1 MDRGKRMIEMNPML
15 KAAIDFHLAGYSVIP
30 AKTDGTKAPIGAWK
44 KWCDEQ
50 PSLEQVIVWFKD
62 GHEGIGLVTGF
73 NNLECLEVEGRAV
86 ASKLHVTAK
95 EIAEASGLGELWQKI
110 NSGYV
115 EQSPS
120 GGIHWLYRISD
131 FVGEIPG
138 NTKIASRPGE
148 NGGIE
153 VLVETRGHHGF
164 IITSPS
170 HGSTHPSGKSWEMIA
185 GSPSSIPV
193 ITMAE
198 REALHDI
205 FYALDEMPEK
215 ETIAHSLT
223 TKSDNLEK
231 PGDDYN
237 AKADWRDILVGWKIV
252 YSAGGVTYWRRPG
265 KTEGISATTGRNDGD
280 NLYVFTTSTSFDQ
293 QKPYSKF
300 AAYAH
305 LHHNDDFSAAA
316 RELRHQGFGS
326 SSLPSNLNPLFP
338 LATPL
343 APLMQI
349 APIDK
354 AELDESSWK
363 PVDLAPFFDG
373 TYVKPKA
380 TLFLRSDDKG
390 LLYPGRVHSFYGES
404 ESGKSWLA
412 QIVVAQQL
420 KMFRKVIYIDFESEA
435 ADLVT
440 RLQLLK
446 VTQAEILQN
455 FIYIKP
461 SAARDH
467 SDPYWL
473 EIIKPKAAEL
483 VIIDGVTEA
492 LTMWGGETKD
502 NDAITRW
509 MRLFPRAIAEGSGA
523 CVVQIDHVT
532 KDKESRGRF
541 AIGGQAKLATIDGA
555 AFLIEPLEVMA
566 PGRTGTLTV
575 RVTKDRLGSIREIAG
590 IYRKS
595 DRTQEAAVV
604 TIDSTRS
611 THMEIVI
618 APPMME
624 EEAQALRSDKLD
636 SSIVNFIHK
645 NPGATKSK
653 VIRGVEGD
661 DKTLLARIDEL
672 IQGQIL
678 ENRGNARGY
687 LIHVSDN
694 GKSKFNLVEAMIL
707 QIGEAN

>member
-1 MDRGKRMIEMNPML
+1 MTETNPML
-15 KAAIDFHLAGYSVIP
+15 KAAVDFFLAGYSVIP
-30 AKTDGTKAPIGAWK
+30 AKTDGTKAPMGAWK

-50 PSLEQVIVWFKD
+50 PSLEQIIEWFKD
-62 GHEGIGLVTGF
+62 GHNGIGVVTGF
-73 NNLECLEVEGRAV
+73 NKLECLEVEGRAI
-86 ASKLHVTAK
+86 ASKLHIAAK
-95 EIAEASGLGELWQKI
+95 EIAEASGLGELWEKI

-131 FVGEIPG
+131 FEGEIPG

-148 NGGIE
+148 NGGVE
-153 VLVETRGHHGF
+153 CLVETRGHHGF
-164 IITSPS
+164 IITAPS
-170 HGSTHPSGKSWEMIA
+170 HGSTHPSGKPWQMIA
-185 GSPSSIPV
+185 GSPATIPS
-193 ITMAE
+193 ITMEE
-198 REALHDI
+198 RQALHDI

-223 TKSDNLEK
+223 TKSDNLDK

-237 AKADWRDILVGWKIV
+237 ARADWRDILVGWKVV
-252 YSAGGVTYWRRPG
+252 YSAAGVTYWRRPG

-280 NLYVFTTSTSFDQ
+280 NLYVFTTSTTFEQ

-305 LHHNDDFSAAA
+305 LYHNDDFSAAA
-316 RELRHQGFGS
+316 KDLRQQGFGS
-326 SSLPSNLNPLFP
+326 SSLPSIQNSLSP

-343 APLMQI
+343 APIMAI
-349 APIDK
+349 SNEAPVD
-354 AELDESSWK
+354 EDESSWK
-363 PVDLAPFFDG
+363 PVDLTPFFDG
-373 TYVKPKA
+373 TYVAPKA
-380 TLFLRSDDKG
+380 TLFLRNDDQG
-390 LLYPGRVHSFYGES
+390 LLYQGRVHSFYGES

-435 ADLVT
+435 ADLVQ
-440 RLQLLK
+440 RLQLLQ

-455 FIYIKP
+455 FTYIKP
-461 SAARDH
+461 SAARDY
-467 SDPYWL
+467 SDPHWQ
-473 EIIKPKAAEL
+473 EIIKPKSAEL

-555 AFLIEPLEVMA
+555 AFLIEPIEVMA

-575 RVTKDRLGSIREIAG
+575 RVTKDRLGAIRKIAG
-590 IYRKS
+590 LYRKS

-604 TIDSTRS
+604 TIDSTRPS
-611 THMEIVI
+611 HMEVII

-624 EEAQALRSDKLD
+624 EEVLAMRSERID
-636 SSIVNFIHK
+636 SDIVNFIHA
-645 NPGATKSK
+645 NAGANKSK
-653 VIRGVEGD
+653 VIRGIEGD

-672 IQGQIL
+672 IMDGIL

-687 LIHVSDN
+687 LLHVSDA
-694 GKSKFNLVEAMIL
+694 GKSKFNLVEAMVL
-707 QIGEAN
+707 RLGEAN

>member
-1 MDRGKRMIEMNPML
+1 MNETNPML
-15 KAAIDFHLAGYSVIP
+15 KAAVDFFLAGYSVIP
-30 AKTDGTKAPIGAWK
+30 AKTDGTKAPMGAWK

-50 PSLEQVIVWFKD
+50 PSLEQIIEWFKD
-62 GHEGIGLVTGF
+62 GHNGIGVVTGF
-73 NNLECLEVEGRAV
+73 NKLECLEVEGRAI
-86 ASKLHVTAK
+86 ASKLHIAAK
-95 EIAEASGLGELWQKI
+95 EIAEASGLGELWEKI

-131 FVGEIPG
+131 FEGEIPG

-148 NGGIE
+148 NGGVE
-153 VLVETRGHHGF
+153 CLVETRGHHGF
-164 IITSPS
+164 IITAPS
-170 HGSTHPSGKSWEMIA
+170 HGSTHPSGKPWQMIA
-185 GSPSSIPV
+185 GSPAKIPS
-193 ITMAE
+193 ITMEE
-198 REALHDI
+198 RQALHDI

-223 TKSDNLEK
+223 TKSDNLDK

-237 AKADWRDILVGWKIV
+237 ARADWRDILVGWKVV
-252 YSAGGVTYWRRPG
+252 YSAAGVTYWRRPG

-280 NLYVFTTSTSFDQ
+280 NLYVFTTSTTFEQ

-305 LHHNDDFSAAA
+305 LYHNDDFSAAA
-316 RELRHQGFGS
+316 KDLRQQGFGS
-326 SSLPSNLNPLFP
+326 SSLPSIQNSLSP

-343 APLMQI
+343 APIMAI
-349 APIDK
+349 SNEAPVD
-354 AELDESSWK
+354 EDESSWK
-363 PVDLAPFFDG
+363 PVDLTPFFDG
-373 TYVKPKA
+373 TYVAPKA
-380 TLFLRSDDKG
+380 TLFLRNDDQG
-390 LLYPGRVHSFYGES
+390 LLYQGRVHSFYGES

-435 ADLVT
+435 ADLVQ
-440 RLQLLK
+440 RLQLLQ

-455 FIYIKP
+455 FTYIKP
-461 SAARDH
+461 SAARDY
-467 SDPYWL
+467 SDPHWQ
-473 EIIKPKAAEL
+473 EIIKPKSAEL

-555 AFLIEPLEVMA
+555 AFLIEPIEVMA

-575 RVTKDRLGSIREIAG
+575 RVTKDRLGAIRKIAG
-590 IYRKS
+590 MYRKN

-604 TIDSTRS
+604 TVDSTRAS
-611 THMEIVI
+611 HIEVII

-624 EEAQALRSDKLD
+624 EEALAMRSDRLD
-636 SSIVNFIHK
+636 SDIVNFV
-645 NPGATKSK
+645 NRNAGANKSK
-653 VIRGVEGD
+653 VIRAVEGD
-661 DKTLLARIDEL
+661 DKTILARVDGLVME
-672 IQGQIL
+672 GIL
-678 ENRGNARGY
+678 ENHGNARGY
-687 LIHVSDN
+687 LLHVSDA
-694 GKSKFNLVEAMIL
+694 GKSKFNLAEAMVL
-707 QIGEAN
+707 HIGEAN